1 MVIVMRTG
9 MACSPSQ
16 SARPRGLATLVA
28 TALAVGLGLC
38 AAPAAQAFDVIH
50 NRPFA
55 ARCNGPL
62 GAIKVLEPTVGRS
75 METAEIQA
83 VRRSA
88 VARAVAAQHD
98 PGRLA
103 RAARPVRLLAQR
115 GVLRGFPRVSF
126 PRPVVH
132 VTSSEQ
138 IVLPNLVASQQT
150 GAQIGDAGNQLR
162 FVFQGFDEG
171 TRASLEAYL
180 ATAVP
185 VARRIYGPPAFDL
198 TVRIVNDSTVQDLQG
213 GYYDVTA
220 NEIHLA
226 PLTGNFAEDTFVLI
240 KLVLHAFHD
249 DTIFFFDAW
258 EEGFAGAAAMAVQT
272 TAGVSPGY
280 NPYDPGPFYALSVY
294 EPQNQPGLGNST
306 FYPASGFGGMLV
318 WRIAMA
324 RAAWLKCYIEDPNF
338 FSRFNVEYYR
348 QYDPSLAGDTPGLK
362 DIAASVLPQ
371 VEGMAFYQWYDQQ
384 YVLDTSIH
392 SGPKLFTW
400 NIPLPESVA
409 LIVEHYN
416 TDGSGNE
423 LPLGGQALTIYW
435 SYDFGV
441 SLYAEEGN
449 VISIPGSGEG
459 AGEGFLIPT
468 FFNIGGP
475 QLVTVQ
481 VDLNG
486 LRAYYPYPYGM
497 RGFEKGENNIYGGI
511 VGAVSG
517 KVDIAGPSS
526 VSDINVSRA
535 VWGKEIQSGNLTPS
549 QLTVTYRTA
558 DGDASARTVN
568 VGWDSYV
575 LFLRGGIQV
584 TLAHTYRS
592 GVHMM
597 SLPLYTL
604 TPSSPDVLGV
614 SADLLLLAR
623 WDPRLDGTGR
633 YRLWPDLDPF
643 APGKAF
649 WIKLFSDTKVTVR
662 GLPVDPEVDC
672 PVPLRFGWNMLGVPR
687 TQTVAVA
694 DLRAQVGTDP
704 SVTFEEAV
712 TRRWLQ
718 SSVFGYSM
726 NRGYQQVET
735 LEPFLGY
742 WIRSLVTSE
751 VRVLFPPE
759 TLAAAAR
766 TSGVGQQVEPA
777 AVRDA
782 RWAALVC
789 ARTRDGASSAVI
801 GQRGAGTSAGAEV
814 EAPPP
819 GPGGL
824 CVTITHADGR
834 ELAAPLYR
842 SLTASARPS
851 WRIRIDGPPR
861 ASVTVGV
868 EQLAG
873 DTQPTLVLKPLAGG
887 KSWLA
892 SSQTERTVSLDDTG
906 QLILGVEGN
915 SASAGSGGGP
925 LLSCVTASAAERGAT
940 IVYTLAQPASV
951 EAEVLNIAGRQVR
964 RLTAG
969 DVQSAGRGTLRW
981 NGLNETGAPAPSGL
995 YLVSVEARAPDGGRQ
1010 RAVVPLTIRRR

>member
-9 MACSPSQ
+9 MACGPSR
-16 SARPRGLATLVA
+16 STHPGPVVSLLLA
-28 TALAVGLGLC
+28 ALAVGLVCC
-38 AAPAAQAFDVIH
+38 AAPVAQAFDVVY

-62 GAIKVLEPTVGRS
+62 GAIKVLEPTVVRS
-75 METAEIQA
+75 MQAAEIQS

-88 VARAVAAQHD
+88 VAQAVAAQHN

-126 PRPVVH
+126 PRPLVH

-138 IVLPNLVASQQT
+138 IVLPNLVSSQQT
-150 GAQIGDAGNQLR
+150 GAQIGDVGNQLR
-162 FVFQGFDEG
+162 FVFEGFDEG

-198 TVRIVNDSTVQDLQG
+198 TVRIVNDPNVQDLQG

-226 PLTGNFAEDTFVLI
+226 SLTGNFAEDTFVLI

-249 DTIFFFDAW
+249 DAIFFFDAW
-258 EEGFAGAAAMAVQT
+258 EEGFAGAAALAVQT
-272 TAGVSPGY
+272 TPGVSPGY

-294 EPQNQPGLGNST
+294 EPQNQPALGNST

-324 RAAWLKCYIEDPNF
+324 RAAWLKCYIEDAEF
-338 FSRFNVEYYR
+338 FSRFNAEYYR
-348 QYDPSLAGDTPGLK
+348 QYNPSLAGDTPGLK

-371 VEGMAFYQWYDQQ
+371 VEGMAFYQWHDQQ

-392 SGPKLFTW
+392 AAPKLFTW

-409 LIVEHYN
+409 LIVEHYS

-449 VISIPGSGEG
+449 VISVPGSGEG

-486 LRAYYPYPYGM
+486 LRAYYPYPFGM
-497 RGFEKGENNIYGGI
+497 RGFDKGENNVYGGI
-511 VGAVSG
+511 LGAVSG
-517 KVDIAGPSS
+517 KVDIAGPDSA
-526 VSDINVSRA
+526 SDINVSRG
-535 VWGKEIQSGNLTPS
+535 VWGKELQSGNLTPS

-558 DGDASARTVN
+558 DGDANTRTVN

-575 LFLRGGIQV
+575 LFLRGGMQV
-584 TLAHTYRS
+584 TLAHTYRR

-597 SLPLYTL
+597 SVPLYTL
-604 TPSSPDVLGV
+604 TPCSPDVVGV
-614 SADLLLLAR
+614 ASDLLLLAR
-623 WDPRLDGTGR
+623 WDPRLGGTGR

-649 WIKLFSDTKVTVR
+649 WLKLFDDTTVTIR
-662 GLPVDPEVDC
+662 GLPVDPEVDY
-672 PVPLRFGWNMLGVPR
+672 PVPLQFGWNMLGVPR
-687 TQTVAVA
+687 TQAVALA

-718 SSVFGYSM
+718 TSVFGYSM
-726 NRGYQQVET
+726 NRGYEQVET

-742 WIRSLVTSE
+742 WVRCLVTSE

-759 TLAAAAR
+759 TLAAAAQ
-766 TSGVGQQVEPA
+766 TSRLGRQVQPS
-777 AVRDA
+777 AVTDA

-789 ARTRDGASSAVI
+789 ARTSDGASSVVI
-801 GQRGAGTSAGAEV
+801 GQRAAASAAGAEV

-824 CVTITHADGR
+824 RVTITHADGR

-842 SLTASARPS
+842 SLAASARPS
-851 WRIRIDGPPR
+851 WRIQIDGPPE
-861 ASVTVGV
+861 ASVSLGI
-868 EQLAG
+868 EPLSG
-873 DTQPTLVLKPLAGG
+873 NTQPTLVLKPLAGG
-887 KSWLA
+887 KTWLA
-892 SSQTERTVSLDDTG
+892 STQAEQTMNLGSTG
-906 QLILGVEGN
+906 RLILGVEGD
-915 SASAGSGGGP
+915 SAGPGSGGGP

-940 IVYTLAQPASV
+940 IVYTLAQPAAI

-981 NGLNETGAPAPSGL
+981 NGLNETGAPAPSGM
-995 YLVSVEARAPDGGRQ
+995 YLVSVEARAPGGDRQ